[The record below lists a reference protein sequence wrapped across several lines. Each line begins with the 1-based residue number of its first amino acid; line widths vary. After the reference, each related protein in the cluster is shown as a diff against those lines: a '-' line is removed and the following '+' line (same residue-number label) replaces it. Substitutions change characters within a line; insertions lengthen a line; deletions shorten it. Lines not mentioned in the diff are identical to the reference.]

1 MKQMVYQQGLDTRF
15 VEVLEDFEE
24 SVYAEYEQRKHLRT
38 HMPLHA
44 RKRLYSGAKSK
55 RHGRSSQA

>member
-1 MKQMVYQQGLDTRF
+1 MKQMVYQQGLNTRF
-15 VEVLEDFEE
+15 MDVLEDFEE

-44 RKRLYSGAKSK
+44 RKRFHSGKNK
-55 RHGRSSQA
+55 RHGRR